1 MKIQDR
7 QASPPPRATASA
19 EPPPRHRATATAP
32 PPSCGRDAQGFH
44 WRNRRVARIY
54 RTRVMTPPS
63 PAPHAHAPSTE
74 AADTAATAAAAA
86 ATAGTKATAA
96 ARVSTR
102 VDSSPL
108 ATSHSFHSPHHGAEL
123 CFTGVV
129 RGLEQGSPIHGI
141 CYTAYLPMAQ
151 GRLRAL
157 AEETAADHPQALIY
171 IHHTL
176 GEVAAGQASIL
187 LAVATPHSAEAFAVS
202 QTLLRRLKL
211 EVPIWKKPIEALDCP

>member
-1 MKIQDR
+1 
-7 QASPPPRATASA
+7 
-19 EPPPRHRATATAP
+19 
-32 PPSCGRDAQGFH
+32 
-44 WRNRRVARIY
+44 
-54 RTRVMTPPS
+54 MTPPS
-63 PAPHAHAPSTE
+63 PAPQAHAHAHAPSTE

-151 GRLRAL
+151 ARLRAL

>member
-1 MKIQDR
+1 M
-7 QASPPPRATASA
+7 
-19 EPPPRHRATATAP
+19 
-32 PPSCGRDAQGFH
+32 
-44 WRNRRVARIY
+44 ARINK
-54 RTRVMTPPS
+54 TRVMPPPS
-63 PAPHAHAPSTE
+63 PAPQPHAP
-74 AADTAATAAAAA
+74 ATAAAVPAVPA
-86 ATAGTKATAA
+86 VPAATAA

-102 VDSSPL
+102 VDSTPL

-129 RGLEQGSPIHGI
+129 RGMEQGSPIRGI

-151 GRLRAL
+151 ARLRAL

-187 LAVATPHSAEAFAVS
+187 MAVATPHSAEAFAIS
-202 QTLLRRLKL
+202 QTLLRRLKM
-211 EVPIWKKPIEALDCP
+211 EVPIWKKTIEAADLS

>member
-1 MKIQDR
+1 
-7 QASPPPRATASA
+7 
-19 EPPPRHRATATAP
+19 
-32 PPSCGRDAQGFH
+32 
-44 WRNRRVARIY
+44 
-54 RTRVMTPPS
+54 MTPPS
-63 PAPHAHAPSTE
+63 PAPHAHAHAPSTE
-74 AADTAATAAAAA
+74 AADTDATAAAA

-129 RGLEQGSPIHGI
+129 RGLEQGSPIQGI

-151 GRLRAL
+151 ARLRAL

>member
-1 MKIQDR
+1 
-7 QASPPPRATASA
+7 
-19 EPPPRHRATATAP
+19 
-32 PPSCGRDAQGFH
+32 
-44 WRNRRVARIY
+44 
-54 RTRVMTPPS
+54 MTPPS
-63 PAPHAHAPSTE
+63 PAPHANAPST
-74 AADTAATAAAAA
+74 AGNTNTTATAAAAA
-86 ATAGTKATAA
+86 TTGTKATAA

-102 VDSSPL
+102 VDSTPL

-151 GRLRAL
+151 ARLRAL
-157 AEETAADHPQALIY
+157 AEETAVDHPQALIY

-211 EVPIWKKPIEALDCP
+211 EVPIWKEPIAAADCP

>member
-1 MKIQDR
+1 M
-7 QASPPPRATASA
+7 
-19 EPPPRHRATATAP
+19 
-32 PPSCGRDAQGFH
+32 
-44 WRNRRVARIY
+44 ARINK
-54 RTRVMTPPS
+54 TRVMPPPS
-63 PAPHAHAPSTE
+63 PAPHTHDPA
-74 AADTAATAAAAA
+74 TATTATTATAAAT
-86 ATAGTKATAA
+86 ATTAT

-102 VDSSPL
+102 VDSTPL

-129 RGLEQGSPIHGI
+129 RGMEQGSPIRGI

-151 GRLRAL
+151 ARLRAL

-187 LAVATPHSAEAFAVS
+187 MAVATPHSAEAFAIS
-202 QTLLRRLKL
+202 QTLLRRLKM
-211 EVPIWKKPIEALDCP
+211 EVPIWKKTIEAADLS